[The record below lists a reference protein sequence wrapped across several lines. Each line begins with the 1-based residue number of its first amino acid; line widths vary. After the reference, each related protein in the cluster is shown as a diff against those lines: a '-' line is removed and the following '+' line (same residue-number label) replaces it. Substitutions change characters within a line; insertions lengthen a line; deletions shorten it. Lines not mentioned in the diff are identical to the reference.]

1 MTLLWHLILPTPNL
15 QGGTNMV
22 DNPLGGVAW
31 EEHNV
36 SDASLQDW
44 EAGHKMPRHL
54 MATPG

>member
-1 MTLLWHLILPTPNL
+1 MLPTPDL

-22 DNPLGGVAW
+22 DNPLGGVVW

-36 SDASLQDW
+36 SDASLKDR
-44 EAGHKMPRHL
+44 EVGHKLPRHL